1 MKIKH
6 LFLALFIVLNFV
18 TFAQKNTKE
27 VLFTI
32 GDKPYYTDEFKRVY
46 NKNIDLV
53 KDESQKDLT
62 QYLELF
68 IGYKLKVNKANDL
81 GLQKNEKYTSELK
94 GYRTQLSK
102 NYFTDSKVTDALV
115 NEGYNRSLKE
125 VRASHILINCDENAS
140 PADTLIAFNKAKE
153 IREKAVKGEDF
164 GKLAQEFSQDPS
176 AKDNKGD
183 LGYFSAFRMVY
194 AFENA
199 AFKTPKGN
207 VSNPIR
213 TRFGYHI
220 IKVVDNRD
228 HRGEVTVAHIMVMKP
243 TVDSKETQEKAE
255 STINDIYKKFKDGEK
270 FDALARLYSEDKA
283 SAPKGGVLNKFGS
296 GQLSSMEFE
305 DAAFSL
311 TLENPVS
318 KPIKSAFG
326 WHIVQLIEKHLPK
339 SMADSKTELE
349 EKIGKDER
357 SRLVTASLNDKL
369 RKKYTI
375 KKDAKA
381 YANVQKVVTDDFYDS
396 KWDLPTDLKPFAGN
410 LVSIQDSNNSQESFL
425 NYVKDQQKSGIKLK
439 PVAKLVD
446 KLYKTFEDEK
456 VNNYYNDNLEKEFPE
471 FANVMDEYRDGLLLF
486 DLMEKEIW
494 EKSKTDT
501 IGLKKFYDLNKDK
514 YTWKTRLDMTV
525 ASSTKELVVKEAMKM
540 LKANATADEIK
551 AKLNTKDKIDVMSN
565 KGVYEEGNDA
575 IPKGTKMQTGV
586 SDISKQGEYYFVSL
600 VNKVVPAGN
609 KTLEECKGKAIND
622 YQQDLES
629 NWVSNL
635 KKDYSVKVNQD
646 VFEKIK
652 KEITQKK

>member
-1 MKIKH
+1 MS
-6 LFLALFIVLNFV
+6 
-18 TFAQKNTKE
+18 FAQKNTKE

-102 NYFTDSKVTDALV
+102 NYFTDSKVTDVLV
-115 NEGYNRSLKE
+115 NEGYSRSLKE
-125 VRASHILINCDENAS
+125 VRASHILINCDENAA
-140 PADTLIAFNKAKE
+140 PADTLISFNKAKDL
-153 IREKAVKGEDF
+153 RERANNGEDF

-199 AFKTPKGN
+199 AFKTPKGKI
-207 VSNPIR
+207 SNPVR

-228 HRGEVTVAHIMVMKP
+228 NRGEVTVAHIMVMKP
-243 TVDSKETQEKAE
+243 AVDNKENQDKAE
-255 STINDIYKKFKDGEK
+255 TSINDIYKKFLAGEK
-270 FDALARLYSEDKA
+270 FDALAKLYSEDKA
-283 SAPKGGVLNKFGS
+283 SASKGGTLNKFGS

-305 DAAFSL
+305 DAAFAL
-311 TLENPVS
+311 TKENPVS

-339 SMADSKTELE
+339 SLAETKLELE

-357 SRLVTASLNDKL
+357 SRLITSSLNDKL

-381 YANVQKVVTDDFYDS
+381 YANVQKAVTDAFYDS
-396 KWDLPTDLKPFAGN
+396 KWELPTNMKDFSGK
-410 LVSIQDSNNSQESFL
+410 LVSIQESNITQETFL
-425 NYVKDQQKSGIKLK
+425 NYIKDQQKSNIKLK

-446 KLYKTFEDEK
+446 KLYKSFEDEK
-456 VNNYYNDNLEKEFPE
+456 VTSYYNDNLEKEFPE
-471 FANVMDEYRDGLLLF
+471 FSNVMDEYRDGLLLF

-501 IGLKKFYDLNKDK
+501 IGLKKFYDLNKER
-514 YTWKTRLDMTV
+514 YNWKTRLDIVT
-525 ASSTKELVVKEAMKM
+525 ASSTSKVVIASAAKM
-540 LKANATADEIK
+540 LKEKSTPDDIK
-551 AKLNTKDKIDVMSN
+551 LKLNTKDKIDVMSS

-575 IPKGTKMQTGV
+575 IPKGTKLAEGLSEIT
-586 SDISKQGEYYFVSL
+586 KQGEYYFVSY
-600 VNKVVPAGN
+600 VNKVMPPGI
-609 KTLEECKGKAIND
+609 KTLDECKGKAIND
-622 YQQDLES
+622 YQQNLEA
-629 NWVSNL
+629 NWVTNL
-635 KKDYSVKVNQD
+635 KSEYLVKVNKD
-646 VFEKIK
+646 IFEKVK
-652 KEITQKK
+652 KEITDKKQNEIPKK